1 MESCIP
7 ASASGHF
14 FSCVRH
20 FSELHF
26 FCHIKRRVG
35 DGGKLSVCDRVG
47 GGGSTR
53 IVSGAGVGGFMCVLC
68 MIFMP

>member
-1 MESCIP
+1 M
-7 ASASGHF
+7 
-14 FSCVRH
+14 CV
-20 FSELHF
+20 
-26 FCHIKRRVG
+26 
-35 DGGKLSVCDRVG
+35 RVG